1 MHYPKCLLKI
11 LFLTVILLILLILP
25 HIDFTSLDTMVES
38 IHNEVLTPPFFP
50 YQDKL
55 IFDI

>member
-1 MHYPKCLLKI
+1 MHFSEFILKLFFLTFII
-11 LFLTVILLILLILP
+11 LFLLILP

-50 YQDKL
+50 YR
-55 IFDI
+55 IS

>member
-1 MHYPKCLLKI
+1 MHFSEFILK
-11 LFLTVILLILLILP
+11 LFFLTFIILILLILP

-50 YQDKL
+50 Y
-55 IFDI
+55 

>member
-1 MHYPKCLLKI
+1 MHFFESILKI
-11 LFLTVILLILLILP
+11 LFLTMILLILLILP

-38 IHNEVLTPPFFP
+38 IHNEVITPPLFP
-50 YQDKL
+50 HQDKL